1 MKKWYFREANYRT
14 FRKHT
19 LTKQKPPTMRRFSK
33 MVPLLCALIRLQ
45 NYDEFKILRRKIKMS
60 QSLI

>member
-19 LTKQKPPTMRRFSK
+19 LTKQKPPTLRRFLK
-33 MVPLLCALIRLQ
+33 MVR
-45 NYDEFKILRRKIKMS
+45 DTMRVS
-60 QSLI
+60 D